1 MSLSQL
7 YQSSGATASVDLTA
21 ADPVASFAPESR
33 SLWRRLLRLP
43 AWLLPFTLIAAFG
56 AVFAVVYRDQLL
68 PAPVV
73 QVSRAVLLADLDAAP
88 TAASAHASDHSSAA
102 PIPAAIP
109 PPPAASAGKML
120 FQAGG
125 WVEPDPLPIH
135 AVALTDGVIEKVN
148 VLEGQEVKKGQV
160 IAELIAEDIRLALK
174 AAERTLAEAEAAVT
188 LQTVQV
194 EVADAE
200 ARAMQD
206 QVTVAEARLAEEK
219 DNLARLERIP
229 TGSVSEQDRARAR
242 FVVQGQVAEVA
253 ARQSQHRA
261 SVAKVQAARAQIQVL
276 AAAVA
281 SARVMVEK
289 QQLAL
294 TRTQIV
300 SPVDGVILALK
311 AAPGQKKVM
320 NMDEHD
326 SSVVATLFEKGHLQ
340 VRVDVPLSEAR
351 GLTVGQPAIITSD
364 FLPQVEFNGVVTRI
378 VGAADLQRNTLQ
390 AKVQVQSPDARL
402 RPEMLCRVKFLEP
415 ASGAAINA
423 EASSKSGSVPAQA
436 TPEADRG
443 DRVVM
448 VPESAVISAAGEK
461 GEDSLWLVAP
471 DGHTAIHRKVQLGTP
486 RIQDHVA
493 IASGVLAG
501 DLVILPPHVGLAD
514 GRRVR
519 PEKVTP

>member
-1 MSLSQL
+1 
-7 YQSSGATASVDLTA
+7 
-21 ADPVASFAPESR
+21 
-33 SLWRRLLRLP
+33 
-43 AWLLPFTLIAAFG
+43 
-56 AVFAVVYRDQLL
+56 
-68 PAPVV
+68 
-73 QVSRAVLLADLDAAP
+73 
-88 TAASAHASDHSSAA
+88 
-102 PIPAAIP
+102 
-109 PPPAASAGKML
+109 ML

-160 IAELIAEDIRLALK
+160 IAELISEDIRLALK
-174 AAERTLAEAEAAVT
+174 AAERSLAEAEAAVA

-194 EVADAE
+194 DVTAAE

-261 SVAKVQAARAQIQVL
+261 AEAKVQAARAQTQVL
-276 AAAVA
+276 TAAVA

-294 TRTQIV
+294 SRTQIV
-300 SPVDGVILALK
+300 SPVDGVLLALK

-326 SSVVATLFEKGHLQ
+326 SSVVATLFEKGKLQ

-364 FLPQVEFNGVVTRI
+364 FLPQVEFQGVVTRI

-415 ASGAAINA
+415 AS
-423 EASSKSGSVPAQA
+423 EAPGPGGETARA
-436 TPEADRG
+436 TPVADPGDRG

-448 VPESAVISAAGEK
+448 VPESAVIAASDPNGEA
-461 GEDSLWLVAP
+461 SLWLVAP
-471 DGHTAIHRKVQLGTP
+471 DGHTAIHRTVQLGTH

-519 PEKVTP
+519 PEKGTP

>member
-1 MSLSQL
+1 MSLSEL
-7 YQSSGATASVDLTA
+7 YQSSGPAASVDLSA
-21 ADPVASFAPESR
+21 AAPVASSSPESR

-43 AWLLPFTLIAAFG
+43 AWLLPLSLIAAFG
-56 AVFAVVYRDQLL
+56 TVFAVVYRDQLL

-73 QVSRAVLLADLDAAP
+73 KVSRAVLLADLDAVPP
-88 TAASAHASDHSSAA
+88 TAAGHTSDHAAVAPRTSSV
-102 PIPAAIP
+102 PSPSLP
-109 PPPAASAGKML
+109 VAGTAKML

-160 IAELIAEDIRLALK
+160 IAELISEDIRLTLK
-174 AAERTLAEAEAAVT
+174 AAERTLAETEAAVS

-194 EVADAE
+194 EVAIAE
-200 ARAMQD
+200 ARALQD

-253 ARQSQHRA
+253 ARQSQHFA
-261 SVAKVQAARAQIQVL
+261 AVAKVQAARAQTQVL
-276 AAAVA
+276 TAAVA

-294 TRTQIV
+294 TRIQIV

-364 FLPQVEFNGVVTRI
+364 FLPQVEFKGVVTRI

-390 AKVQVQSPDARL
+390 AKVQVQSL
-402 RPEMLCRVKFLEP
+402 TH
-415 ASGAAINA
+415 AS
-423 EASSKSGSVPAQA
+423 
-436 TPEADRG
+436 DR
-443 DRVVM
+443 RCC
-448 VPESAVISAAGEK
+448 AV
-461 GEDSLWLVAP
+461 
-471 DGHTAIHRKVQLGTP
+471 
-486 RIQDHVA
+486 
-493 IASGVLAG
+493 
-501 DLVILPPHVGLAD
+501 
-514 GRRVR
+514 
-519 PEKVTP
+519 

>member
-1 MSLSQL
+1 
-7 YQSSGATASVDLTA
+7 
-21 ADPVASFAPESR
+21 
-33 SLWRRLLRLP
+33 
-43 AWLLPFTLIAAFG
+43 
-56 AVFAVVYRDQLL
+56 
-68 PAPVV
+68 
-73 QVSRAVLLADLDAAP
+73 
-88 TAASAHASDHSSAA
+88 
-102 PIPAAIP
+102 
-109 PPPAASAGKML
+109 ML

-160 IAELIAEDIRLALK
+160 IAELIADDIRLTLK
-174 AAERTLAEAEAAVT
+174 AAERTLAETEAGVS

-194 EVADAE
+194 AVATAE

-229 TGSVSEQDRARAR
+229 TGSVSDQDRARAR

-261 SVAKVQAARAQIQVL
+261 SEAKVEAARAQTQVL
-276 AAAVA
+276 TAAVA

-351 GLTVGQPAIITSD
+351 GLAVGQPAIITSD
-364 FLPQVEFNGVVTRI
+364 FLPQVEFQGVVTRI

-390 AKVQVQSPDARL
+390 AKVQVQNPDARL

-415 ASGAAINA
+415 VSGVAITTGAAP
-423 EASSKSGSVPAQA
+423 GPGGTPAQA
-436 TPEADRG
+436 AALETERG

-448 VPESAVISAAGEK
+448 VPESALTSGGEGNGEAA
-461 GEDSLWLVAP
+461 LWLVAP
-471 DGHTAIHRKVQLGTP
+471 DGHTALHRTVKLGSH

-493 IASGVLAG
+493 VISGVLAG
-501 DLVILPPHVGLAD
+501 DLVILPPHGGLTD

>member
-1 MSLSQL
+1 
-7 YQSSGATASVDLTA
+7 
-21 ADPVASFAPESR
+21 
-33 SLWRRLLRLP
+33 
-43 AWLLPFTLIAAFG
+43 
-56 AVFAVVYRDQLL
+56 
-68 PAPVV
+68 
-73 QVSRAVLLADLDAAP
+73 
-88 TAASAHASDHSSAA
+88 
-102 PIPAAIP
+102 
-109 PPPAASAGKML
+109 ML

-125 WVEPDPLPIH
+125 WIEPDPLPIH

-160 IAELIAEDIRLALK
+160 IAELISEDIRLTLK
-174 AAERTLAEAEAAVT
+174 AAERTLAEAEAAVS

-194 EVADAE
+194 DVTAAE

-261 SVAKVQAARAQIQVL
+261 AEAKVQAARAQTQVL
-276 AAAVA
+276 TAAVA

-364 FLPQVEFNGVVTRI
+364 FLPQVEFQGVVTRI

-390 AKVQVQSPDARL
+390 AKVQVKSPDARL

-415 ASGAAINA
+415 SA
-423 EASSKSGSVPAQA
+423 EAATFPNGLPAA
-436 TPEADRG
+436 APPTVTPANLEGGEGGG

-448 VPESAVISAAGEK
+448 VPEAALIHDADGK
-461 GEDSLWLVAP
+461 GGAALWMVAP
-471 DGHTAIHRKVQLGTP
+471 DGHTALRRPVTP
-486 RIQDHVA
+486 GVLRIQDHVA
-493 IASGVLAG
+493 VTSGVLAG
-501 DLVILPPHVGLAD
+501 DLVILPPHDALAD
-514 GRRVR
+514 GSRVR
-519 PEKVTP
+519 PESVVP